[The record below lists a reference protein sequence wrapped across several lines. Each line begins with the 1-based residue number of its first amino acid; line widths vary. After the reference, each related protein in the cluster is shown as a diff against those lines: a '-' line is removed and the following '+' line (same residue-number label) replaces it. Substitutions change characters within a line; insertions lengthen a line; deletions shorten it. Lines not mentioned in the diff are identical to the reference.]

1 MSKFRKESGPA
12 TPKSAAT
19 ALNSGLPEI
28 NVSRRGVMKM
38 FSAGAALTTGIISL
52 PNSAWAAEATPVKGG
67 KLRAAAANSSAADT
81 LDPAKGNNSGD
92 YMRQYM
98 FYSGLTELDTTL
110 VPPMGLA
117 ESISSSDGVT
127 WSIKLRQGVTF
138 HDGKSLTAQ
147 DVVYSLSRH
156 KDPAVASTAI
166 SLAKQFTSVKAV
178 GLMEVE
184 IILAQAN
191 FDLPSILGTPA
202 FLILQDGTKDFSK
215 AIGTGPYTCKEFS
228 PGTRTVGERNK
239 NFWKPGL
246 PHLDEVE
253 LLGVTDQAGRVNA
266 LLSGELH
273 FVSTISSRDVKRIN
287 GSGSCSVLESKS
299 GMYSDLILRQDAA
312 ITSNPDFVLA
322 MKYLQPRE
330 TLLKT
335 AVQGFGT
342 VANDHPVPPWHP
354 YFNKDLPQ
362 RPNDLDKARFYLKK
376 SGLVKPSLEI
386 VTTDNIEGAIEGA
399 QFLQQLGS
407 QVGMNLKVRRVP
419 YDGYWSQHWM
429 KHPISYGSV
438 NPRPTLDL
446 LFSQFYKSDAPWN
459 ESGWK
464 NAQFDQL
471 VTAARGERD
480 QAKRKQ
486 MYGDMQ
492 ELVYNH
498 CGTIIPLFISSL
510 DGYSNKV
517 KGVESYPSGM
527 MMGYRFTE
535 LVWLSA

>member
-1 MSKFRKESGPA
+1 MSKFREESGPA
-12 TPKSAAT
+12 TPKSASS
-19 ALNSGLPEI
+19 LSDVNI
-28 NVSRRGVMKM
+28 SRRGMMKIL
-38 FSAGAALTTGIISL
+38 SAGAALSTGIISL
-52 PNSAWAAEATPVKGG
+52 PNSVWAAEAAPVKGG
-67 KLRAAAANSSAADT
+67 ILRAAVPNSSAADT
-81 LDPAKGNNSGD
+81 LDPARANNSGD

-98 FYSGLTELDTTL
+98 FYSGLTELDTKL
-110 VPPMGLA
+110 LPQMGLA
-117 ESISSSDGVT
+117 ESMSSEDGLT

-138 HDGKSLTAQ
+138 HDGKSLTSQ
-147 DVVYSLSRH
+147 DVVFSLLRH

-166 SLAKQFTSVKAV
+166 ALAKQFASVKAV

-184 IILAQAN
+184 IKLDQPN

-202 FLILQDGTKDFSK
+202 FLIVQDGTKDFSK
-215 AIGTGPYTCKEFS
+215 AMGTGPYTCKEFS
-228 PGTRTVGERNK
+228 PGTRTVGIRNK

-246 PHLDEVE
+246 PHLDQVE
-253 LLGVTDQAGRVNA
+253 LLGVTDQAARVNA

-273 FVSTISSRDVKRIN
+273 MVATIGSRDVKRIN
-287 GSGSCSVLESKS
+287 GSNSCSVLESKS

-312 ITSNPDFVLA
+312 ITGNPDFVLA

-330 TLLKT
+330 VLLKT
-335 AVQGFGT
+335 AMQGFGT
-342 VANDHPVPPWHP
+342 LANDHPVPPWHP
-354 YFNKDLPQ
+354 FFNKDLPQ
-362 RPNDLDKARFYLKK
+362 RPNDLDKAKFYLKK

-386 VTTDNIEGAIEGA
+386 VTTDNIEGAVEGA

-407 QVGMNLKVRRVP
+407 QVGMDLKVRRVP
-419 YDGYWSQHWM
+419 YDNYWSQHWM

-438 NPRPTLDL
+438 NPRPTLDM

-464 NAQFDQL
+464 NVQFDQL

-492 ELVYNH
+492 ALVYDH
-498 CGTIIPLFISSL
+498 CGTIIPLFISAL

-527 MMGYRFTE
+527 MMGYRFSE
-535 LVWLSA
+535 FVWLAS

>member
-1 MSKFRKESGPA
+1 MSKFRKESGPV
-12 TPKSAAT
+12 TPKSASSLST
-19 ALNSGLPEI
+19 SSLSDI
-28 NVSRRGVMKM
+28 NISRRGMMKV
-38 FSAGAALTTGIISL
+38 FSAGAALSTGIISL
-52 PNSAWAAEATPVKGG
+52 PNSAWAAETKPVKGG
-67 KLRAAAANSSAADT
+67 TLRAAVSNSSAADT
-81 LDPAKGNNSGD
+81 LDPARANNSGD

-98 FYSGLTELDTTL
+98 FYSGLTELDTQL
-110 VPPMGLA
+110 IPQMGLA
-117 ESISSSDGVT
+117 ESITSEDGLT
-127 WSIKLRQGVTF
+127 WNIKLRQGVTF
-138 HDGKSLTAQ
+138 HDGKSLTSQ
-147 DVVYSLSRH
+147 DVMFSLLRH

-166 SLAKQFTSVKAV
+166 ALAKQFVTVKAV
-178 GLMEVE
+178 GLMDVE
-184 IILAQAN
+184 IKLDQPN

-202 FLILQDGTKDFSK
+202 FLIVQDGTKDFSK
-215 AIGTGPYTCKEFS
+215 AIGTGPYSCKEFS
-228 PGTRTVGERNK
+228 PGTRTLGTRNK

-246 PHLDEVE
+246 PHLDQVE
-253 LLGVTDQAGRVNA
+253 LLGVTDQAARVNA

-287 GSGSCSVLESKS
+287 GSNSCSVLESKS

-312 ITSNPDFVLA
+312 ITRNPDFVLA

-330 TLLKT
+330 VLLKT
-335 AVQGFGT
+335 VMQGFGT
-342 VANDHPVPPWHP
+342 LANDHPVPPWHP
-354 YFNKDLPQ
+354 FFNKDLPQ

-386 VTTDNIEGAIEGA
+386 VTTDNIEGAVEGA

-419 YDGYWSQHWM
+419 YDNYWSQHWM

-438 NPRPTLDL
+438 NPRPTLDM

-464 NAQFDQL
+464 NVQFDQL

-492 ELVYNH
+492 ALVYNH

-527 MMGYRFTE
+527 MMGYRFSE
-535 LVWLSA
+535 FVWLAS

>member
-1 MSKFRKESGPA
+1 MSKFRKESGPV
-12 TPKSAAT
+12 TPKSASSLST
-19 ALNSGLPEI
+19 SSLSDI
-28 NVSRRGVMKM
+28 NISRRGMMKV
-38 FSAGAALTTGIISL
+38 FSAGAALSTGIISL
-52 PNSAWAAEATPVKGG
+52 PNSAWAAEAKPVKGG
-67 KLRAAAANSSAADT
+67 TLRAAVSNSSAADT
-81 LDPAKGNNSGD
+81 LDPARANNSGD

-98 FYSGLTELDTTL
+98 FYSGLTELDTQL
-110 VPPMGLA
+110 IPQMGLA
-117 ESISSSDGVT
+117 ESMTSEDGLT

-138 HDGKSLTAQ
+138 HDGKSLTSQ
-147 DVVYSLSRH
+147 DVMFSLLRH

-166 SLAKQFTSVKAV
+166 ALAKQFVTVKAV

-184 IILAQAN
+184 IKLDQPN

-202 FLILQDGTKDFSK
+202 FLIVQDGTKDFSK
-215 AIGTGPYTCKEFS
+215 AIGTGPYSCKEFS
-228 PGTRTVGERNK
+228 PGTRTLGTRNK

-246 PHLDEVE
+246 PHLDQVE
-253 LLGVTDQAGRVNA
+253 LLGVTDQAARVNA

-287 GSGSCSVLESKS
+287 GSNSCSVLESKS

-312 ITSNPDFVLA
+312 ITRNPDFVLA

-330 TLLKT
+330 VLLKT
-335 AVQGFGT
+335 VMQGFGT
-342 VANDHPVPPWHP
+342 LANDHPVPPWHP
-354 YFNKDLPQ
+354 FFNKDLPQ

-386 VTTDNIEGAIEGA
+386 VATDNIEGSVEGA

-419 YDGYWSQHWM
+419 YDNYWSQHWM

-438 NPRPTLDL
+438 NPRPTLDM

-464 NAQFDQL
+464 NVQFDQL

-492 ELVYNH
+492 ALVYNH

-527 MMGYRFTE
+527 MMGYRFSE
-535 LVWLSA
+535 FVWLAS

>member
-1 MSKFRKESGPA
+1 MSKFRKESGPV
-12 TPKSAAT
+12 TPKSASSLST
-19 ALNSGLPEI
+19 SSLSDI
-28 NVSRRGVMKM
+28 NISRRGMMKV
-38 FSAGAALTTGIISL
+38 FSAGAALSTGIISL
-52 PNSAWAAEATPVKGG
+52 PNSAWAAEAKPVKGG
-67 KLRAAAANSSAADT
+67 TLRAAVSNSSAADT
-81 LDPAKGNNSGD
+81 LDPARANNSGD

-98 FYSGLTELDTTL
+98 FYSGLTELDTQL
-110 VPPMGLA
+110 IPQMGLA
-117 ESISSSDGVT
+117 ESITSEDGLT
-127 WSIKLRQGVTF
+127 WNIKLRQGVTF
-138 HDGKSLTAQ
+138 HDGKSLTSQ
-147 DVVYSLSRH
+147 DVMFSLLRH

-166 SLAKQFTSVKAV
+166 ALAKQFVTVKAV

-184 IILAQAN
+184 IKLDQPN

-202 FLILQDGTKDFSK
+202 FLIVQDGTKDFSK
-215 AIGTGPYTCKEFS
+215 AIGTGPYSCKEFS
-228 PGTRTVGERNK
+228 PGTRTLGTRNK

-246 PHLDEVE
+246 PHLDQVE
-253 LLGVTDQAGRVNA
+253 LLGVTDQAARVNA

-287 GSGSCSVLESKS
+287 GSNSCSVLESKS

-312 ITSNPDFVLA
+312 ITRNPDFVLA

-330 TLLKT
+330 VLLKT
-335 AVQGFGT
+335 VMQGFGT
-342 VANDHPVPPWHP
+342 LANDHPVPPWHP
-354 YFNKDLPQ
+354 FFNKDLPQ

-386 VTTDNIEGAIEGA
+386 VTTDNIEGAVEGA

-419 YDGYWSQHWM
+419 YDNYWSQHWM

-438 NPRPTLDL
+438 NPRPTLDM

-464 NAQFDQL
+464 NVQFDQL

-492 ELVYNH
+492 ALVYNH

-527 MMGYRFTE
+527 MMGYRFSE
-535 LVWLSA
+535 FVWLAS